1 MGSSVSNLERNR
13 NIRKMCTLRIII
25 RSRKT
30 TTRLFNLNIGMD
42 IGLSYSII
50 ISSYSSRA
58 SDNEWLSLL
67 GSG

>member
-1 MGSSVSNLERNR
+1 MGSSASNLERNR

-25 RSRKT
+25 RSIKT
-30 TTRLFNLNIGMD
+30 ITGLFNLNIGLD
-42 IGLSYSII
+42 IRLSCSII
-50 ISSYSSRA
+50 VSGYSCRT